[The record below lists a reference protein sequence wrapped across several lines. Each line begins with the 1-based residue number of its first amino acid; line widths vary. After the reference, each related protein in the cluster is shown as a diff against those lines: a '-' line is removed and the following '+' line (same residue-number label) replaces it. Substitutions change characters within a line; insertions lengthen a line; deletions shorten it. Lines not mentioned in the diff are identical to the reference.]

1 LAKGHS
7 NFCGGMKK
15 KFSFAIILFIGGIIL
30 TVGISSSAIW
40 EAYRG
45 KKIENEVE
53 KLKQEAQ
60 RVQNE
65 NNTIQQRISYYSTP
79 QFVERVSKD
88 KMNMQKPDEN
98 VVIVDQEKAVQQQ
111 ISENRREVAQTEQ
124 AIPNY
129 KKWWNFFFKY
139 N

>member
-1 LAKGHS
+1 
-7 NFCGGMKK
+7 MKK

-30 TVGISSSAIW
+30 AVAISSSAIL

-45 KKIENEVE
+45 RKIENEVE

-60 RVQNE
+60 RIQNE
-65 NNTIQQRISYYSTP
+65 NGTIQQRISYYSTP

-88 KMNMQKPDEN
+88 KMNMQKPDEK
-98 VVIVDQEKAVQQQ
+98 VVIVDQGRAEQQPIAENQ
-111 ISENRREVAQTEQ
+111 SETVQTEQ
-124 AIPNY
+124 NIPNY
-129 KKWWNFFFKY
+129 MKWWNIFFKY